1 MENVGDNSQLTAEF
15 VKFLN
20 AQLKECRESLHKANQ
35 ETEALKAELNAS
47 QSADSARVAT
57 DEHETISALQREIVS
72 LREELL
78 AARREEVV
86 WRTRCEQLQDEAV
99 QSLGDMQKR
108 LHTDKILKYLR
119 EGLPSVVSESGPST
133 NAQQFLQL
141 KAFMEALSGTSVTKV
156 DPAESRVVFDLP
168 KLQILSKAAVKA
180 CDGGFDFFGGLLKW
194 CSSPSKN
201 ALLFCPERQY
211 IPRGT
216 TDDKESWAEA
226 TEWAAL
232 IGERRELFDVDGG
245 RLVYAG
251 TFLFHTGPNCL
262 SLTDLPQPPDEDVLL
277 ELARRTFTPES
288 KTQRTKA
295 KTYLPALCTLYREG
309 SARVRVLGLQRVG
322 FNERLFAILRK
333 AYAKRGKVAAAAH
346 PRSETARSVSPLP
359 EDPEVEDEGAGSSA
373 KRTREGEGEDG
384 HTKARLD
391 GPVKKPKRGEHAFSV
406 VAGLL

>member
-1 MENVGDNSQLTAEF
+1 MANVGDDSQLTVEF

-20 AQLKECRESLHKANQ
+20 AQLKECRDSLHKYNQ
-35 ETEALKAELNAS
+35 ENEALKTELKAS
-47 QSADSARVAT
+47 RSTDSPRAAT
-57 DEHETISALQREIVS
+57 ERDIHREHETISALQKEV
-72 LREELL
+72 LNLKQELL

-86 WRTRCEQLQDEAV
+86 WRTRYEQSQDDAV

-108 LHTDKILKYLR
+108 LHTDKITKSLR
-119 EGLPSVVSESGPST
+119 EGLCSTVSGASA
-133 NAQQFLQL
+133 NAQQFQQL
-141 KAFMEALSGTSVTKV
+141 KAFMEALSGTSVINV
-156 DPAESRVVFDLP
+156 DSAESRVVFDLP

-194 CSSPSKN
+194 CASPSQN

-211 IPRGT
+211 TPRGT
-216 TDDKESWAEA
+216 TDEKAGWADA
-226 TEWAAL
+226 TEWTTL
-232 IGERRELFDVDGG
+232 VGERRELFDVDGG

-251 TFLFHTGPNCL
+251 TFLFHTGPNRL
-262 SLTDLPQPPDEDVLL
+262 SLADLPQPPDEDVLL

-333 AYAKRGKVAAAAH
+333 AYAKRGKAAAVAR
-346 PRSETARSVSPLP
+346 PRSETARSVSPPP
-359 EDPEVEDEGAGSSA
+359 EDSEVEEEGAGSSA
-373 KRTREGEGEDG
+373 KRAREGEGEDL
-384 HTKARLD
+384 HKEATLD
-391 GPVKKPKRGEHAFSV
+391 RPIKKPKGDVTGWTR
-406 VAGLL
+406 